1 MSRIILV
8 ITVLTAFA
16 VQSSASTYE
25 RQRAFNPDQALNKL
39 LLQHW
44 QQKNLPERRI
54 SSDAVFLRRLTL
66 TLMGRLPRHSE
77 VQDFLRD
84 EEPDKRSRWIKRYLG
99 TADYADMQA
108 MRFADMLRIKS
119 EFPINLW
126 PNAVQFYHRTL
137 RDDILKDRSLKCMF
151 YEMLTVSG
159 SNFRTAYANFFRAS
173 ADRSPSGLAKMVLL
187 TTMGMRESALSEK
200 ELADF
205 AKLFSCVRYKS
216 TYEWKEEIVFH
227 DIEPR
232 ELEGALP
239 DGSSVS
245 INTGKTDPRK
255 IFADWLLDDD
265 NDYFARAMTNKVWH
279 WIFGRGIYPV
289 ADDLPRLPGF
299 WEKLWNKTVSDNVPF
314 SEEVQAYLI
323 KEFKQNN
330 YSLKHLYEVILNS
343 AAFQVSAL
351 DQSEDAV
358 NNFASYPV
366 RRLES
371 ELLIDAL
378 AQITLGYDRYM
389 SVIPEPFTFLP
400 GTTKA
405 INIADG
411 SISTGVLD
419 SFGRPP
425 RDSGQFSERNTASTD
440 SQGLYLMNSAALH
453 RRIQSYCNRIQ
464 RIHQSDNT
472 RLDRI
477 YLDILSRYPTTRERD
492 AFRKYQSELSRQEKR
507 MVWSDTVWVLM
518 NSKEFIFHH

>member
-1 MSRIILV
+1 MSRIILAL
-8 ITVLTAFA
+8 TVLTTLV
-16 VQSSASTYE
+16 VQSAASTYE
-25 RQRAFNPDQALNKL
+25 RQRAFNPDQMLNKL

-54 SSDAVFLRRLTL
+54 TSDAVFLRRLTL

-77 VQDFLRD
+77 VQEFLRD
-84 EEPDKRSRWIKRYLG
+84 EEPDKRARWIKRYLAS
-99 TADYADMQA
+99 TDYADMQA

-137 RDDILKDRSLKCMF
+137 RDDLLKDRSLKSMF

-187 TTMGMRESALSEK
+187 TAMGMRESSFTEK

-216 TYEWKEEIVFH
+216 TYEWKEEIVYH

-232 ELEGALP
+232 ELEGTLP

-245 INTGKTDPRK
+245 INTGKNDPRK

-299 WEKLWNKTVSDNVPF
+299 WEKLWGKTISDNVPF
-314 SEEVQAYLI
+314 SEEVQDFLI

-330 YSLKHLYEVILNS
+330 YSLQHLYEVILNS

-351 DQSEDAV
+351 DQSEEAV
-358 NNFASYPV
+358 NNFASYPI

-378 AQITLGYDRYM
+378 AQITGGFDRYM

-400 GTTKA
+400 WNTKA
-405 INIADG
+405 VNIADG

-425 RDSGQFSERNTASTD
+425 RDSGQFSERNKASTD
-440 SQGLYLMNSAALH
+440 SQGLYLMNSTALY
-453 RRIQSYCNRIQ
+453 RRLNSYCRNLNRQ
-464 RIHQSDNT
+464 YRDDSSK
-472 RLDRI
+472 LDRI
-477 YLDILSRYPTTRERD
+477 YLDVLSRFPTNRERKV
-492 AFRKYQSELSRQEKR
+492 FKKYQASLDRKSRD
-507 MVWSDTVWVLM
+507 MVWSDTVWVLF
-518 NSKEFIFHH
+518 NSKEFIFYH